1 MAANAKVVGE
11 LEYRAGDGPVLTI
24 PPGPIEIE
32 TAEDSAVLSWSDQGK
47 VQSTAIPID
56 DYRRYLR
63 EGVIQQGD

>member
-11 LEYRAGDGPVLTI
+11 LEYRAGDGPLLRV
-24 PPGPIEIE
+24 PPGPVEIE
-32 TAEDSAVLSWSDQGK
+32 VAQDSAVLSWGDQGK

-63 EGVIQQGD
+63 EGVLEQNG

>member
-1 MAANAKVVGE
+1 MAANAKVVRE

-24 PPGPIEIE
+24 PPGAVEIE
-32 TAEDSAVLSWSDQGK
+32 MAQDSAVLSWGDQGK

-63 EGVIQQGD
+63 EGVIEQGD

>member
-1 MAANAKVVGE
+1 MAANAKVVGK

-32 TAEDSAVLSWSDQGK
+32 ATDDSAVLSWGDEGN

-63 EGVIQQGD
+63 EGVIERD